1 VNIAVFKKE
10 QKKASPSRSPIKPS
24 KKELSPV
31 KEQPKKES
39 LPLPPQKNKRTS
51 K

>member
-1 VNIAVFKKE
+1 VNLALPKND
-10 QKKASPSRSPIKPS
+10 QKKKSPSCSPIKPS

-39 LPLPPQKNKRTS
+39 PPPQKNKKIS
-51 K
+51 KE